1 MPGYFMGMV
10 HGVNDPE
17 AFEGYQGVSDPTVEQ
32 YSEKIV
38 FLANRLKPAMAIGHH
53 WALFCLSS
61 KAPQKPASGTTPP
74 STNR

>member
-1 MPGYFMGMV
+1 MGMV

-17 AFEGYQGVSDPTVEQ
+17 AFEGSQGVSDPTVEQ

-38 FLANRLKPAMAIGHH
+38 FLTNRLKPAMAIGHH

-61 KAPQKPASGTTPP
+61 RAPQKPASGTTPP
-74 STNR
+74 STKR

>member
-1 MPGYFMGMV
+1 MGMV

-17 AFEGYQGVSDPTVEQ
+17 AFGAYQDVAEPTIEQ
-32 YSEKIV
+32 YGGKMV

-61 KAPQKPASGTTPP
+61 RAPQKPASGTTPP
-74 STNR
+74 STKR